1 MRKPSLALFAG
12 IGRHAAWMVVGS
24 GLAVLVLG
32 LLLHAGSQ
40 QRQYRDMHQQQM
52 RQLAAYHT
60 FDVFANPPA
69 LELAERICELAPLGA
84 ESAAFALATV

>member
-1 MRKPSLALFAG
+1 MRRPSLALISG

-32 LLLHAGSQ
+32 LLLQADSQ

-52 RQLAAYHT
+52 RQLAVQTAM
-60 FDVFANPPA
+60 FARG
-69 LELAERICELAPLGA
+69 RID
-84 ESAAFALATV
+84 SAATLLRMQIDAASEGKAAAPTVLA